1 MKKRK
6 ATKRKVTCKK
16 SKGLQFIGKGTCL
29 NFVGSPTGGKK
40 SKNNPFSFGKGD
52 GDKAGNAWLKKAAK
66 KAKW

>member
-6 ATKRKVTCKK
+6 ATKRKVTAKK
-16 SKGLQFIGKGTCL
+16 KGLQFVGKGTCL
-29 NFVGSPTGGKK
+29 NFIGSPTGGPK

-52 GDKAGNAWLKKAAK
+52 GDKTGNAWLKKAAK